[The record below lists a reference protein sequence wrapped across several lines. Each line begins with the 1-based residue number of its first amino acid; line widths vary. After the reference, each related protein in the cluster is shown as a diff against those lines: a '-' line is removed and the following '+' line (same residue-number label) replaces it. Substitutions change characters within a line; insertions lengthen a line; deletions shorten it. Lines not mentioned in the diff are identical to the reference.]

1 MDPGLI
7 TASTASAASKSA
19 DPRIARLHQLARLVG
34 RTPLLAISLRLDGQL
49 RTIYAKAETF
59 NLTGSIKDRMA
70 LQVLSQALQTGQL
83 PAGALVAEA
92 TSGNAGIAITAMA
105 TALGHPVKIFMPDWM
120 SPERIAL
127 MQLYGAQVE
136 LISHAQGGFLGSIA
150 RTRELAHAH
159 GCCFLPSQFDNEA
172 NALAHERGTAVELL
186 AQLRTRAL
194 QPDAFVAGVGTGGTV
209 LGVSRHFGRMCP
221 QARVHP
227 LEPAE
232 SPTLSTGHKVG
243 KHRIQGISDEFIPAL
258 CRLDQLAPVVAVHD
272 GDAIVLAQRLAR
284 ELGLGVGVSSGA
296 NLLGALK
303 VQQTLGPKAVVC
315 TVLCDDNKKY
325 LSTDL
330 CRTEPLREGY
340 LSPRIELLGF
350 ESIDCPAVEP
360 PLPA

>member
-1 MDPGLI
+1 
-7 TASTASAASKSA
+7 
-19 DPRIARLHQLARLVG
+19 
-34 RTPLLAISLRLDGQL
+34 
-49 RTIYAKAETF
+49 
-59 NLTGSIKDRMA
+59 
-70 LQVLSQALQTGQL
+70 
-83 PAGALVAEA
+83 LVAEA
-92 TSGNAGIAITAMA
+92 TSGNAGIALTAMA

-136 LISHAQGGFLGSIA
+136 LISHEQGGFLGSIA
-150 RTRELAHAH
+150 RTRELAHTH
-159 GCCFLPSQFDNEA
+159 GHCFLPSQFDNEA
-172 NALAHERGTAVELL
+172 NALAHERGTAVELM
-186 AQLRTRAL
+186 AQLRTRGL

-209 LGVSRHFGRMCP
+209 LGVSRHFGRVCP